1 MNTTLI
7 KFAAEAVAAVVL
19 LGIGWHYG
27 RTTLQADW
35 DAEKL
40 VHAQQ
45 LADAYAE
52 NAGRLQAQTAK
63 FNNITAGMRAAKK
76 EKKNEEDTA
85 IARLD
90 SERVRVTLTPAR
102 DPVPGAAAGAGGN
115 NGACETGLPRAD
127 AEFLIRLAREADEA
141 VIQLQAC
148 QYLLATERQQ

>member
-7 KFAAEAVAAVVL
+7 KAAAIAVVSAGVF
-19 LGIGWHYG
+19 GIGWHYG

-35 DAEKL
+35 DVEKL

-45 LADAYAE
+45 LANAYEESASK
-52 NAGRLQAQTAK
+52 LQAQTAK

-90 SERVRVTLTPAR
+90 SERVRVTLGSPR
-102 DPVPGAAAGAGGN
+102 DAVPGAAAGAGGN
-115 NGACETGLPRAD
+115 NGTCETGLPRAD
-127 AEFLIRLAREADEA
+127 AEFLIRLARNADEA

-148 QYLLATERQQ
+148 QYLLAVERKP

>member
-1 MNTTLI
+1 MNPTLL

-52 NAGRLQAQTAK
+52 GAGKLQAQTNK
-63 FNNITAGMRAAKK
+63 FNNITANMRAAKK
-76 EKKNEEDTA
+76 EKKNEESAA

-90 SERVRVTLTPAR
+90 SERVRVTFEPPR
-102 DPVPGAAAGAGGN
+102 DAVPGSAASTGGD
-115 NGACETGLPRAD
+115 NGACATGLPRAD
-127 AEFLIRLAREADEA
+127 GEFLIRFAREADEA

-148 QYLLATERQQ
+148 QQLLDAERKQ

>member
-7 KFAAEAVAAVVL
+7 KFAAEAVVAVVL

-52 NAGRLQAQTAK
+52 GVGKLQAQTNK
-63 FNNITAGMRAAKK
+63 FNKTTADMRAAKR
-76 EKKNEEDTA
+76 EKKNEESAA
-85 IARLD
+85 IARLNT
-90 SERVRVTLTPAR
+90 ERVRVTFDPPR
-102 DPVPGAAAGAGGN
+102 DAVPGATAGAGGD
-115 NGACETGLPRAD
+115 NGTCATGLPRAD
-127 AEFLIRLAREADEA
+127 GEFLIRFAREADEA

-148 QYLLATERQQ
+148 QQLLDAERKQ